1 MQNRGYKCHA
11 VFNEYFIYAM
21 KNNVKIKICD
31 MTDIDNISKILFL
44 EPDYIG
50 FNFSPK
56 SPRYV
61 VGRIKPEMLSIIPKR
76 VKRVGVFINSN
87 ESEIRQYASIFG
99 LRSIQLH
106 GNEAP
111 ELCKSLHDS
120 GFEVFKTFIIENTH
134 DFDHVWEYEDCADYY
149 LFDVR
154 RDEDRDDDPYF
165 DWQLILRQP
174 IRKQWFLAGGI
185 NPRTVVAASQTGAA
199 GIDLNSRFESS
210 LGIKDYNLI
219 YESLKNIRGLK

>member
-1 MQNRGYKCHA
+1 
-11 VFNEYFIYAM
+11 M
-21 KNNVKIKICD
+21 KTDVKIKICD

-61 VGRIKPEMLSIIPKR
+61 VGRLKPDMLSIIPKR
-76 VKRVGVFINSN
+76 IKRVGVFIDSN
-87 ESEIRQYASIFG
+87 ESEIRQYAAEFG
-99 LRSIQLH
+99 IQTIQLH
-106 GNEAP
+106 GNETPA
-111 ELCKSLHDS
+111 LCKSLRES
-120 GFEVFKTFIIENTH
+120 GFEVIKTFIIENAH
-134 DFDHVWEYEDCADYY
+134 DFDHVAEYDDCADYY

-154 RDEDRDDDPYF
+154 RDEERDDDPYF

-185 NPRTVVAASQTGAA
+185 NPRTIVAASQTGAV

-210 LGIKDYNLI
+210 LGIKDYDLI
-219 YESLKNIRGLK
+219 YDSLKKIRVQKK